1 MGHAANVSIYPWG
14 PPDICPPGI
23 ILPLV
28 DERLWSLTSRT
39 VVYFALLIYFFLG
52 IAILTSILLT
62 AIEEITSTTKK
73 VYVSKPEA
81 IKSKRNGSSGSLE
94 SLDEEPEIVEV
105 RIWNDTVVT
114 LVLLGFGT
122 AVPESSLL

>member
-1 MGHAANVSIYPWG
+1 MFQEMGHGTNVSLYPWG

-39 VVYFALLIYFFLG
+39 IIYFVLLIYFFFG
-52 IAILTSILLT
+52 IAILTSVLLS

-73 VYVSKPEA
+73 VYVSKPDA
-81 IKSKRNGSSGSLE
+81 IKSKKVSNRHFIFTYITCTYTYVHNS
-94 SLDEEPEIVEV
+94 
-105 RIWNDTVVT
+105 
-114 LVLLGFGT
+114 
-122 AVPESSLL
+122 